1 MAESPRTF
9 WQYLKGPMHTFEL
22 QLSST
27 EVLLKEYVGVG
38 AEPKVLQASLL
49 AFLEGALHDEITASM
64 NASVLPEAL
73 ESARHMRPASASGGV
88 KKNAYLHPILK
99 AAAEL
104 PQQFRDAFG
113 KLTLEQLNWKPNPE
127 TWSVGECIDHLIVT
141 NRSYFAQLEAIARG
155 DKYVSF
161 WEKVSLFHGMVGRM
175 LIKATGETVGRKAKS
190 PPPFRPTRSTVPAN
204 IVEEFCIQQDEL
216 MARVKNT
223 DNVDHHAVLVNS
235 PMSSVIFYSL
245 HDALVIIFQHERRH
259 FNQAKALMT
268 RAEFPKA

>member
-22 QLSST
+22 QLSPT

-49 AFLEGALHDEITASM
+49 AFLEGALHEEITASM

-99 AAAEL
+99 AAAEQ

-113 KLTLEQLNWKPNPE
+113 KLTASQLNWKPNPE

-161 WEKVSLFHGMVGRM
+161 WEKLPLLHGFWGKN
-175 LIKATGETVGRKAKS
+175 LLKATSEVVQKKAKS
-190 PPPFRPTRSTVPAN
+190 PAPFAPTRSTVPAD
-204 IVEEFCIQQDEL
+204 IVEEFCKQQQDL
-216 MARVKNT
+216 IAKVRST
-223 DNVDHHAVLVNS
+223 DVVDHHATMITS
-235 PMSSVIFYSL
+235 PAASFISYSL
-245 HDALVIIFQHERRH
+245 HDGVQIIFQHERRH
-259 FNQAKALMT
+259 FNQAKALMA
-268 RAEFPKA
+268 RPEFPKA